1 MWVKHFL
8 CPIPTSIRGYLL
20 IALIGGTY
28 LLPLLTTL
36 PRRHV
41 LGNLRFR
48 YLGFSETY
56 LVTQLVS
63 AA

>member
-8 CPIPTSIRGYLL
+8 CPTLKVL
-20 IALIGGTY
+20 GGAY
-28 LLPLLTTL
+28 LLPLLTRL
-36 PRRHV
+36 PRRRV